1 MDHRLLIV
9 GIGAADVGRDEDAMA
24 DAVEGAAGTRRLSGQ
39 ERRRGDGDRPG
50 QGKREEQR
58 ATGVGHHPDSM
69 AGARPI

>member
-1 MDHRLLIV
+1 MDHRLLVV

-24 DAVEGAAGTRRLSGQ
+24 DAVEGAAGTRRLLSGH

-58 ATGVGHHPDSM
+58 ATGVEHRLILWRH
-69 AGARPI
+69 A